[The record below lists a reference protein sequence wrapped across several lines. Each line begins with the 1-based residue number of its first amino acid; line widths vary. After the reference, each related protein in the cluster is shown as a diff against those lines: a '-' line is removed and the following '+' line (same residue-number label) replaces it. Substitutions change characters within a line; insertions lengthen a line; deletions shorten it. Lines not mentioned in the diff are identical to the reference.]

1 MESFCFK
8 QFKVM
13 HGRSA
18 MKVNT
23 DGVLLG
29 AWLTLPS
36 LTTSGKKLEILDIGT
51 GTGVISLII
60 AQRLQSISTQSSI
73 FAIDSDGPSATEAQ
87 DNFSDS
93 PWPAMLEARH
103 LTLQEMAMDNAF
115 ENRFDLITSNPPY
128 FKDSLK
134 APSVR
139 RSSARHNDNL
149 SYDTLISSVA
159 KMLKEKSI
167 FSVVLPAEAFE
178 EFIFLAREEG
188 LVPVR
193 ICRVK
198 TVSAGKVK
206 RVLMEFKKSCKE
218 DSIIQKDIPAEELLT
233 IQERGDG
240 PYTNEYRRL
249 TGDLYLNF

>member
-1 MESFCFK
+1 
-8 QFKVM
+8 
-13 HGRSA
+13 

-29 AWLTLPS
+29 AWLAIPS
-36 LTTSGKKLEILDIGT
+36 LTASGKKLEVLDIGT
-51 GTGVISLII
+51 GTGVIALII
-60 AQRLQSISTQSSI
+60 AQRIQCISAQSSI

-87 DNFSDS
+87 ENFSAS
-93 PWPAMLEARH
+93 PWPAMLNAKH
-103 LTLQEMAMDNAF
+103 LTLQEMAMDNSF
-115 ENRFDLITSNPPY
+115 GNRFDLITSNPPY

-134 APSVR
+134 APSAR

-149 SYDTLISSVA
+149 SYDTLISSAA
-159 KMLKEKSI
+159 KMLKEKGI
-167 FSVVLPAEAFE
+167 FSVVLPAEVFE

-188 LVPVR
+188 FVPLR

-198 TVSAGKVK
+198 TVSAGKIK

-218 DSIIQKDIPAEELLT
+218 GIILQEDIPVEELLT

>member
-1 MESFCFK
+1 
-8 QFKVM
+8 M

-29 AWLTLPS
+29 AWLTIPS
-36 LTTSGKKLEILDIGT
+36 LTVPGEKPEVLDIGT
-51 GTGVISLII
+51 GTGVIALII
-60 AQRLQSISTQSSI
+60 AQRLQYISVQSSI

-87 DNFSDS
+87 ENFSAS
-93 PWPAMLEARH
+93 PWPAMLIAKH
-103 LTLQEMAMDNAF
+103 LSIQEMTEDNSF

-134 APSVR
+134 APSAR

-149 SYDTLISSVA
+149 SYNTLITSAA
-159 KMLKEKSI
+159 KMLKEKGI
-167 FSVVLPAEAFE
+167 FSVVLPAEVLD
-178 EFIFLAREEG
+178 EFLFIAREEG

-198 TVSAGKVK
+198 TVSAGKIR

-218 DSIIQKDIPAEELLT
+218 ISITQENAPAEEQLT

>member
-1 MESFCFK
+1 
-8 QFKVM
+8 
-13 HGRSA
+13 

-29 AWLTLPS
+29 AWLTIPS
-36 LTTSGKKLEILDIGT
+36 LTASGKRLEVLDIGT
-51 GTGVISLII
+51 GTGVIALII
-60 AQRLQSISTQSSI
+60 AQRLQSILAQFSI
-73 FAIDSDGPSATEAQ
+73 FAIDSDSPSAAEAQ
-87 DNFSDS
+87 ENFTAS
-93 PWPAMLEARH
+93 PWPAMLEAKH
-103 LTLQEMAMDNAF
+103 LTLQEMSMDNCF
-115 ENRFDLITSNPPY
+115 ENRFDIITSNPPY

-134 APSVR
+134 APSAR

-149 SYDTLISSVA
+149 SYNTLITSAA
-159 KMLKEKSI
+159 KMLKEKGI
-167 FSVVLPAEAFE
+167 FSVVLPAEVLD
-178 EFIFLAREEG
+178 EFLFIAREEG

-198 TVSAGKVK
+198 TVSAGKIR

-218 DSIIQKDIPAEELLT
+218 ISITQENAPAEEQLT

>member
-1 MESFCFK
+1 
-8 QFKVM
+8 M

-29 AWLTLPS
+29 AWLTIPS
-36 LTTSGKKLEILDIGT
+36 LTASGKRLEVLDIGT
-51 GTGVISLII
+51 GTGVIALII
-60 AQRLQSISTQSSI
+60 AQRLQSILVQFSI
-73 FAIDSDGPSATEAQ
+73 FAIDSDSPSAAEAQ
-87 DNFSDS
+87 ENFTAS
-93 PWPAMLEARH
+93 PWPAMLEAKH
-103 LTLQEMAMDNAF
+103 LTLQEMSMDNSF
-115 ENRFDLITSNPPY
+115 ENRFEIITSNPPY

-134 APSVR
+134 APSAR
-139 RSSARHNDNL
+139 RSSARHTDNL
-149 SYDTLISSVA
+149 PYEALISSAA
-159 KMLKEKSI
+159 KMLIENGT
-167 FSVVLPAEAFE
+167 FSVVLPAEVLE
-178 EFIFLAREEG
+178 EFISLAREQG

-198 TVSAGKVK
+198 TVSAGKIK

-218 DSIIQKDIPAEELLT
+218 NKSAQENTPAEEILT
-233 IQERGDG
+233 IQDRGDG

>member
-1 MESFCFK
+1 
-8 QFKVM
+8 M

-29 AWLTLPS
+29 AWLTIPS
-36 LTTSGKKLEILDIGT
+36 LNNPGKKLEVLDIGT
-51 GTGVISLII
+51 GTGVIALII
-60 AQRLQSISTQSSI
+60 AQRLQGVSAQSSI
-73 FAIDSDGPSATEAQ
+73 FAIDSDSPSATEAQ
-87 DNFSDS
+87 ENFSAS

-103 LTLQEMAMDNAF
+103 LTLQEMTKDISS
-115 ENRFDLITSNPPY
+115 ENRFDIIASNPPY

-134 APSVR
+134 APSAR
-139 RSSARHNDNL
+139 RSFARHNDNL
-149 SYDTLISSVA
+149 PYETLISSVA
-159 KMLKEKSI
+159 KILKEKGV
-167 FSVVLPAEAFE
+167 FSVVLPAEVLD
-178 EFIFLAREEG
+178 EFISLAREED

-206 RVLMEFKKSCKE
+206 RVLMEFKKSCE
-218 DSIIQKDIPAEELLT
+218 EGCIIQKDIPAEELLT
-233 IQERGDG
+233 IQDRGDG

>member
-1 MESFCFK
+1 M
-8 QFKVM
+8 QFRVM
-13 HGRSA
+13 NGRSA

-23 DGVLLG
+23 EGVLVG
-29 AWLTLPS
+29 AWLAIPS
-36 LTTSGKKLEILDIGT
+36 LTAPAKKQEVLDIGT
-51 GTGVISLII
+51 GTGVIALII
-60 AQRLQSISTQSSI
+60 AQRLQCISAQSSI

-87 DNFSDS
+87 ENFSAS
-93 PWPAMLEARH
+93 PWPAMLNAKH
-103 LTLQEMAMDNAF
+103 LTLQEMTMDNSF
-115 ENRFDLITSNPPY
+115 ENRFDIITSNPPY

-134 APSVR
+134 APSAR

-149 SYDTLISSVA
+149 SYGTLISSVA
-159 KMLKEKSI
+159 KMLKEKGI
-167 FSVVLPAEAFE
+167 FSVVLPAEVLE
-178 EFIFLAREEG
+178 EFILLAREEG

-198 TVSAGKVK
+198 TVSAGKIK
-206 RVLMEFKKSCKE
+206 RVLMEFKISCKE
-218 DSIIQKDIPAEELLT
+218 GCIIQKGIPAEELLT

>member
-1 MESFCFK
+1 
-8 QFKVM
+8 M

-29 AWLTLPS
+29 AWLTIPS
-36 LTTSGKKLEILDIGT
+36 LTASGKRLEVLDIGT
-51 GTGVISLII
+51 GTGVIALII
-60 AQRLQSISTQSSI
+60 AQRLQSILAQFSI
-73 FAIDSDGPSATEAQ
+73 FAIDSDSPSAAEAQ
-87 DNFSDS
+87 ENFTAS
-93 PWPAMLEARH
+93 PWPAMLEAKH
-103 LTLQEMAMDNAF
+103 LTLQEMSMDNCF
-115 ENRFDLITSNPPY
+115 ENRFDIITSNPPY

-134 APSVR
+134 APSAR
-139 RSSARHNDNL
+139 RSSARHTDNL
-149 SYDTLISSVA
+149 PYETLISSAA
-159 KMLKEKSI
+159 KMLIENGT
-167 FSVVLPAEAFE
+167 FSVVLPAEVLE
-178 EFIFLAREEG
+178 EFISLAREQG

-198 TVSAGKVK
+198 TVSAGKIK
-206 RVLMEFKKSCKE
+206 RVLIEFKKRCKE
-218 DSIIQKDIPAEELLT
+218 SNITQENAPAEELLT